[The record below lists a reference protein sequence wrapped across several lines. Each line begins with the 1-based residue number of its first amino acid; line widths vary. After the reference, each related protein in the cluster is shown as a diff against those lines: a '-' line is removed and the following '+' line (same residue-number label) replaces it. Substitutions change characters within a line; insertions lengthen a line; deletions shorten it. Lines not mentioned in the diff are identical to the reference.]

1 MTRPQET
8 VVIAKPEAAP
18 IVAKPAPTVAQIA
31 KAVGITPE
39 TAAKAIEK
47 SKAKPAAK
55 SAPVKKA
62 ERKPD
67 ANPVIE
73 KMLKGL
79 EASKPAEKKAAPKTP
94 AAAKPVAKFAP
105 KETTVVAI
113 VAKTVKKGQPMFV
126 IAEAARPGSGRALF
140 AHTHAALTVLG
151 LLDGKRPAIP
161 ASSLLT
167 VMGQRAVT
175 YHRKMANF
183 EDAPDHGIRLSSDGL
198 TKFRA
203 RALEGHID
211 GKLANG
217 FIDLF
222 TEGKVD
228 NTGVAKANVYQA
240 QL

>member
-1 MTRPQET
+1 MTKQET
-8 VVIAKPEAAP
+8 VVIAKPAAAP
-18 IVAKPAPTVAQIA
+18 IVAKPAPAGPATTVAESIA
-31 KAVGITPE
+31 
-39 TAAKAIEK
+39 AAKTTEAVK
-47 SKAKPAAK
+47 TKPAAK

-62 ERKPD
+62 KPEG
-67 ANPVIE
+67 NPVIE
-73 KMLKGL
+73 KMLAGL
-79 EASKPAEKKAAPKTP
+79 EAKPVTKPAAKKAADKPADTKAGEKKTVPFGPK
-94 AAAKPVAKFAP
+94 VS
-105 KETTVVAI
+105 TVVAI
-113 VAKTVKKGQPMFV
+113 VPKSVKKGQPMFV
-126 IAEAARPGSGRALF
+126 IAEAARPGSGKALF

-151 LLDGKRPAIP
+151 LLDGKRPAVP
-161 ASSLLT
+161 SSSLLT

-175 YHRKMANF
+175 YHRKMMNF

-198 TKFRA
+198 AKFRA
-203 RALEGHID
+203 RAAEGHID